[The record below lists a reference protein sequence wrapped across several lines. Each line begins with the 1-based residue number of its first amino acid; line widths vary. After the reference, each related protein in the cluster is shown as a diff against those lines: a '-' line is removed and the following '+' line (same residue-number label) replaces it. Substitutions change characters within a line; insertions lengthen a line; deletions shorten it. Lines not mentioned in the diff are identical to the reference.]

1 MEERRSQDVFLY
13 HERTK
18 HHFHR
23 FARSLGVMDW
33 ENQPAPFRSF
43 SETSR
48 IPLPLLKKDPEARH
62 GDLYERGN
70 NQPQPMR
77 LENVA
82 AFLELSLGLS
92 AWKAIAG
99 NRWSLRMNPSSGNLH
114 PTESH
119 LILPAMDPLE
129 TGGVYHYNP
138 LEHAL
143 EARAEVGEDIW
154 KVIGHHFGCDG
165 FFVGLSSIYWR
176 ESWKYGERAF
186 RYCNH
191 DVGHALAA
199 LSFSANLQGWKL
211 NRLDALSDEQVET
224 MLGFD
229 RTVWRHLEEEVVET
243 LCFVCA
249 KGAPCHARGLPE
261 EVLSAFEKLRF
272 QGRPNP
278 LSANPVEWEAIESV
292 HRASRKP
299 ETAGERFSYG
309 QKSYLGE
316 PPSTLW
322 AAQIIRKRRSGL
334 AFDESGFLKRNQFL
348 SLLDK
353 TIPRNDCAPFDMQPG
368 EPRVSLLLFVHNV
381 QGLARGLYFYA
392 RSEQGAEDMRRAADP
407 SFLWDP
413 VETGEPL
420 YLLRKGDFR
429 QIAARLSCNQEI
441 AGYGVFS
448 LGMIAAFG
456 GIIEKAPY
464 QYRRLFWEAGTIG
477 QVLYLEAEAHGIRG
491 TGIGCFFDD
500 PVHELLGLTGN
511 SYQSLYHFAA
521 GLPVED
527 PRLTTL
533 PPYESRKSKVEGLKS
548 KVEGL
553 KSKVEGPRSKVQG

>member
-1 MEERRSQDVFLY
+1 MEERRSKDVFLY

-33 ENQPAPFRSF
+33 KNQPVPFRSF
-43 SETSR
+43 SETWR
-48 IPLPLLKKDPEARH
+48 IPLPLLPKDPEARH

-92 AWKAIAG
+92 AWKAISG
-99 NRWSLRMNPSSGNLH
+99 SRWSLRMNPSSGNLH
-114 PTESH
+114 PTECH

-129 TGGVYHYNP
+129 AGGVYHYNP
-138 LEHAL
+138 LDHAL

-154 KVIGHHFGCDG
+154 KVIGDHFGRGG

-211 NRLDALSDEQVET
+211 NCLDALSDEQVET
-224 MLGFD
+224 LLGFD
-229 RTVWRHLEEEVVET
+229 RTVWRDLEEEVPET

-249 KGAPCHARGLPE
+249 NGAAGDARGLPG
-261 EVLSAFEKLRF
+261 EVFSAFEKLSF
-272 QGRPNP
+272 NGRPNA

-292 HRASRKP
+292 HRACQKP
-299 ETAGERFSYG
+299 ETAGESFSYG
-309 QKSYLGE
+309 QKSFYGE
-316 PPSTLW
+316 PPSALS

-334 AFDESGFLKRNQFL
+334 AFDESGFLNRNPFL

-368 EPRVSLLLFVHNV
+368 EPRVNLLLFVHNV
-381 QGLARGLYFYA
+381 HGLARGLYFYS

-407 SFLWDP
+407 SFLWDR

-420 YLLRKGDFR
+420 YLLRNGDFR

-456 GIIEKAPY
+456 GIIEKEPY
-464 QYRRLFWEAGTIG
+464 RYRRLFWEVGAIG

-500 PVHELLGLTGN
+500 PVHDLLGLTGN
-511 SYQSLYHFAA
+511 SHQSLYHFAA

-533 PPYESRKSKVEGLKS
+533 PPYTRL
-548 KVEGL
+548 
-553 KSKVEGPRSKVQG
+553 RARFA